1 MKITRAQK
9 DAVISLLME
18 KFDEKQKL
26 ANEAYLKNNKSKIQ
40 SEIKAFMQDQD
51 KLESLLTS
59 AKEIVMKW
67 KDNKNRFTSNE
78 MRINYGWDWRETT
91 EPISKYSEDDLI
103 KRVVYPPINTPNYTK
118 VERQLELDTLSKDF
132 DIDEFIKKYLDN

>member
-9 DAVISLLME
+9 DAVISLLKE

-26 ANEAYLKNNKSKIQ
+26 ANESYLKNNKSKIQ
-40 SEIKAFMQDQD
+40 SEIKAFIQDQD

-59 AKEIVMKW
+59 AKAIVMKW
-67 KDNKNRFTSNE
+67 KNNKDRFTSSD
-78 MRINYGWDWRETT
+78 MRVNYGWDWKEAT
-91 EPISKYSEDDLI
+91 ELISKYSEEDLI
-103 KRVVYPPINTPNYTK
+103 KRVVYPAINTPNYAK

-132 DIDEFIKKYLDN
+132 DINEFIKKYLDN

>member
-1 MKITRAQK
+1 
-9 DAVISLLME
+9 
-18 KFDEKQKL
+18 
-26 ANEAYLKNNKSKIQ
+26 
-40 SEIKAFMQDQD
+40 MQDQD

-91 EPISKYSEDDLI
+91 KPINKYSEDDLI
-103 KRVVYPPINTPNYTK
+103 KRVVYPPIDTPNYTK

-132 DIDEFIKKYLDN
+132 NIDEFIKKYLDN